1 MRKYCRGGIKKTF
14 IEYMLQEILK
24 TLKQHQGAPIEQENE
39 KQVRDKVRDKF
50 GISSEQIIERIR
62 QNKHITLDE
71 IASELKVTRRTVE
84 KKMRE
89 LKAAGIVKRKGS
101 NKTGSWEINTEY

>member
-1 MRKYCRGGIKKTF
+1 
-14 IEYMLQEILK
+14 MLQEILK
-24 TLKQHQGAPIEQENE
+24 TLKQHQGAPIEQVNE
-39 KQVRDKVRDKF
+39 KQIRDKVRDKVRDKF

>member
-1 MRKYCRGGIKKTF
+1 MRKYCRGGTKKTF

-39 KQVRDKVRDKF
+39 KQVRDKF

-89 LKAAGIVKRKGS
+89 LKAAGIVKRTGS